1 MSSRGS
7 STRWLFRHPPC
18 GGGAESRPLGV
29 QLQPEGQR
37 VGASTQQVWGV
48 GAGEGTSH
56 AGKMEAT
63 WSQLAERE
71 AGKPSPAL

>member
-1 MSSRGS
+1 M
-7 STRWLFRHPPC
+7 
-18 GGGAESRPLGV
+18 
-29 QLQPEGQR
+29 
-37 VGASTQQVWGV
+37 GASTQPVLGV

-71 AGKPSPAL
+71 AGKPSPVL